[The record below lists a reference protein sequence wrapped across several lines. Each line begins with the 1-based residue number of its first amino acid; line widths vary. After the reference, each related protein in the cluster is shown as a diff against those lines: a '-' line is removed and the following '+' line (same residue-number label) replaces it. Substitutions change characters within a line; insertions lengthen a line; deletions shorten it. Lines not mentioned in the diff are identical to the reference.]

1 MRASCRVSA
10 EITLLEGHTDQSLEA
25 QTGLFYDAPSGGFF
39 STTVSHPF
47 SPIRLK
53 DGMDTSLP
61 SINAVSVSNLFRLS
75 TLQPGGDEDKLAHE
89 TINAFEPEM
98 LQYPWLYPGLLGGVV
113 RARLGA

>member
-1 MRASCRVSA
+1 
-10 EITLLEGHTDQSLEA
+10 
-25 QTGLFYDAPSGGFF
+25 LFYDTDRGAFF
-39 STTVSHPF
+39 STTPSHPF
-47 SPIRLK
+47 SPLRLK

-75 TLQPGGDEDKLAHE
+75 TLKNAEEEDRLAHE

-113 RARLGA
+113 RARLGPSK